1 MNNLGEK
8 IKSRREELGL
18 SIEELSEK
26 TMLSVAI
33 IRDLENG
40 AFSRYEGDETYVKMY
55 LRKISSALGLDEDE
69 MTQAYVD
76 LTQQMRQQEIDNQ
89 EDQEK
94 KKEEDVQKHKD
105 FQFERPN
112 YNSKSTVYQDKSHL
126 KYVKAVVGVVLVAL
140 IVGVVYFGISYTKS
154 STTSKTYT
162 KTENSTSGN
171 VSTKKKSTKKK
182 ATTKKKSTTKKKKTT
197 KKVTFN
203 RLGTMNYQVVVPK
216 GTKKV
221 TLKVVF
227 GARCWVGFTYNGSSS
242 NTSGLKSTI
251 YTKGQT
257 VTADLNVSEFNSLRI
272 RNGNNVGTKYYIN
285 NVEVPFTSAEQ
296 QMTVTTLSLTKV
308 VK

>member
-112 YNSKSTVYQDKSHL
+112 YNSKSTVYEDKSHL

-171 VSTKKKSTKKK
+171 VSTKKSRQRKRRRRKRSLQRRRRK
-182 ATTKKKSTTKKKKTT
+182 
-197 KKVTFN
+197 
-203 RLGTMNYQVVVPK
+203 RLRK
-216 GTKKV
+216 
-221 TLKVVF
+221 L
-227 GARCWVGFTYNGSSS
+227 R
-242 NTSGLKSTI
+242 L
-251 YTKGQT
+251 T
-257 VTADLNVSEFNSLRI
+257 V
-272 RNGNNVGTKYYIN
+272 
-285 NVEVPFTSAEQ
+285 
-296 QMTVTTLSLTKV
+296 
-308 VK
+308 